1 MADSQLFLL
10 SSTKLGVGQAT
21 AWLGL
26 TWLKPQFSWLEFS
39 LAWLKPKYF
48 GLPSQQAKIKPIFKI
63 VLKNFYTYSC
73 VLKFYLSKIFGKC
86 KNIKI
91 IFENGL
97 AWLGL
102 PIFHLAWLGL
112 SQKSDSLAWLKPPKF
127 RLDPSLHQSYSTYP
141 YSSDSIHQ
149 KIWYEIHILNYLIC

>member
-1 MADSQLFLL
+1 MVIGHAYHKKVRFKTLGGLSDRTRTIERDSRVHLR
-10 SSTKLGVGQAT
+10 LGVGQAT

-26 TWLKPQFSWLEFS
+26 AWLKPQFSWLEFS

-63 VLKNFYTYSC
+63 VIKNFYTYSC

-91 IFENGL
+91 VFENGL
-97 AWLGL
+97 A
-102 PIFHLAWLGL
+102 
-112 SQKSDSLAWLKPPKF
+112 
-127 RLDPSLHQSYSTYP
+127 
-141 YSSDSIHQ
+141 
-149 KIWYEIHILNYLIC
+149 